1 MSGNAA
7 ASAADELTKQQ
18 RKADGRKT
26 LPTVQPWTCSFK
38 HRLLP
43 STQASLK
50 MLLRELKAYLKVD
63 AIRETAY
70 LTDEHEKTEAR
81 TIRNSVLMWTE
92 RQTLVPGTEVHAT
105 TGAVRICRHGNG
117 NVIQAER
124 VRHDHFMDANG
135 TMVRIILGAV
145 KDPAIVN
152 QLSDLHDAQEGKFA
166 RTAIMMVEL
175 LRKKFDS
182 DDFVHRFLH
191 LIDFIEFEQP
201 RTMAT
206 LDFIED
212 YQRRMDRLKA
222 AYTKDGAFDN
232 VGMNKDLFV
241 VMFYAKV
248 DKSIRKML
256 PTHISTL

>member
-1 MSGNAA
+1 MSDSESPVGGDDITNYFRVIRRQSAPTGSTFGNTNHAVPNAGMSGDAA
-7 ASAADELTKQQ
+7 AELAKQQ

-26 LPTVQPWTCSFK
+26 LPTVQPWNCSFK

-92 RQTLVPGTEVHAT
+92 RQMLVPGTEVHAM

-117 NVIQAER
+117 NEIRAER

-135 TMVRIILGAV
+135 TMVRITLGAV

-152 QLSDLHDAQEGKFA
+152 QLSDLHDAQEGNVRPWGIRAA
-166 RTAIMMVEL
+166 RWPQTTAPLSNDHV
-175 LRKKFDS
+175 R
-182 DDFVHRFLH
+182 
-191 LIDFIEFEQP
+191 
-201 RTMAT
+201 
-206 LDFIED
+206 LDVF
-212 YQRRMDRLKA
+212 QGKQTGVL
-222 AYTKDGAFDN
+222 T
-232 VGMNKDLFV
+232 
-241 VMFYAKV
+241 V
-248 DKSIRKML
+248 DKRL
-256 PTHISTL
+256 PPTLPLTR